1 MKEAYERFSN
11 MFPNQVRDAYL
22 YGSFARGG
30 YDDESDVD
38 ILLTVDVPLEEITEY
53 QKAISVINS
62 DLSLSHN
69 ITVSATVK
77 SKMLFDQYR
86 DTLPYSLTTTLL
98 WY

>member
-1 MKEAYERFSN
+1 MCNKTEALHILKEAYERFSN

-22 YGSFARGG
+22 YGSFARGD

-86 DTLPYSLTTTLL
+86 DTLP
-98 WY
+98 